1 MATADEMGL
10 TSREAQPFELRDVVG
25 GGTHTLVLRGELD
38 VASAA
43 ELNRRLLPLCRDATN
58 AVVLDLRQLTFI
70 DASGLQI
77 IVVAKEVCA
86 RHETEFALVP
96 GPKHVQRV
104 FALTGLLDV
113 LPFQSQPRS

>member
-1 MATADEMGL
+1 MAIADEMGS
-10 TSREAQPFELRDVVG
+10 TDHQAQPLEVRDVVG
-25 GGTHTLVLRGELD
+25 DGTHTLVLRGQLD

-58 AVVLDLRQLTFI
+58 AVLLDLRQLTFI

-77 IVVAKEVCA
+77 MVVAKEVCA

-96 GPKHVQRV
+96 GPEQVQRV

-113 LPFQSQPRS
+113 LPFQSEPRS

>member
-1 MATADEMGL
+1 MAIGDESGR
-10 TSREAQPFELRDVVG
+10 TYRRGQPLELQDVVG
-25 GGTHTLVLRGELD
+25 DGTHTLVLRGELD
-38 VASAA
+38 LSSAA

-77 IVVAKEVCA
+77 IVVAREVCA

-96 GPKHVQRV
+96 GPTQVQRV
-104 FALTGLLDV
+104 FQVTGLLDV
-113 LPFQSQPRS
+113 LPFQSEAGS